1 MPTLLR
7 PAAVALAAIMLA
19 ACGAISSPGT
29 SPTPS
34 PSASVTP
41 SLSPSATPTPSAS
54 PTPTPT
60 PLTTVAVYFIRDQKI
75 SVAHRDVAR
84 GDAVGAL
91 AALMAGPSATERA
104 LGLSTS
110 IPSGTQFLYVSWD
123 GLYATVNLSHQ
134 FASGGGSFSMSA
146 RLAQVVFT
154 VTQFAPIKYVSFQLD
169 GKPVTVF
176 GGEGI
181 VLDHPVARSNYE
193 QLSPAILIETPA
205 LGETVSGPITVKG
218 TANTYEAVFQ
228 LQLLRSD
235 GQVAV
240 TQTVHAT
247 SGTGTR
253 GTFSAMMSPPSDLH
267 GAAILRAFEYSAKD
281 GLPINVVD
289 IPIVVA

>member
-1 MPTLLR
+1 M
-7 PAAVALAAIMLA
+7 
-19 ACGAISSPGT
+19 
-29 SPTPS
+29 
-34 PSASVTP
+34 PSAST
-41 SLSPSATPTPSAS
+41 
-54 PTPTPT
+54 TPT
-60 PLTTVAVYFIRDQKI
+60 PLTTVALYFIRNEKI

-91 AALMAGPSATERA
+91 AALMAGPSAAERA
-104 LGLSTS
+104 LGVSTS

-134 FASGGGSFSMSA
+134 FASGGGSFPMSA

-193 QLSPAILIETPA
+193 QLSPAVLIEAPVI
-205 LGETVSGPITVKG
+205 GETVSSPITVTG

-228 LQLLRSD
+228 LQILD
-235 GQVAV
+235 ANGQVVVSQRVQAS
-240 TQTVHAT
+240 

-253 GTFSAMMSPPSDLH
+253 GTFSAVLIPSASVH
-267 GAAILRAFEYSAKD
+267 GPATLRAFEYSAKD
-281 GLPINVVD
+281 GSPINIVD
-289 IPIVVA
+289 IPISLV